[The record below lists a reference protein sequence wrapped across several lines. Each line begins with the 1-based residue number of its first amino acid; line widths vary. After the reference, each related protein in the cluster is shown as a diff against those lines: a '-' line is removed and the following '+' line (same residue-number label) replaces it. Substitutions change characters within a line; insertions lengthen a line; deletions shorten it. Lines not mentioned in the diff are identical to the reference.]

1 MNKHEFSQI
10 AGILKTYFP
19 RENLLPN
26 KQAMELWYQAIGD
39 IDFLTAQAAVMAYVQ
54 SNKFSPSVADIR
66 QWAVK
71 VSGTADYDWSDGWKQ
86 VKKAISAYGMY
97 DESGAL
103 ESMDEATREAVK
115 RLGWQSI
122 CQSPADS
129 EETLRAQFRQVYE
142 LATSKK
148 KEAAYLPENLRNQI
162 AGLKM
167 IGGQNDI
174 NRADSEPLRLER
186 SMRSD
191 D

>member
-1 MNKHEFSQI
+1 MNKAEFATLAATMKAAYPHRNFLDSSL
-10 AGILKTYFP
+10 AMDAWYDALSD
-19 RENLLPN
+19 LPCEVAN
-26 KQAMELWYQAIGD
+26 
-39 IDFLTAQAAVMAYVQ
+39 AAVKTMVLTEEFPSIAIIRRIAVDVQ
-54 SNKFSPSVADIR
+54 
-66 QWAVK
+66 
-71 VSGTADYDWSDGWKQ
+71 GTADYDWSDGWKQ

-115 RLGWQSI
+115 KLGWQSI

-142 LATSKK
+142 LTTSKK

-174 NRADSEPLRLER
+174 NRANSEPLRIER
-186 SMRSD
+186 PM
-191 D
+191 